1 MSIGDRR
8 EHPYLVCQTGADMAS
23 IRRLDELEMHFKLW
37 TPTRLTEPRLV
48 MFGEG
53 RGAGEL
59 LAMRSQVTTVGPF
72 DELDDL
78 VAAMRKFT
86 TDCYEATL
94 SASLPPAE

>member
-8 EHPYLVCQTGADMAS
+8 EHPYLVDLTGELMAS
-23 IRRLDELEMHFKLW
+23 LRRLDELEMHFKLW
-37 TPTRLTEPRLV
+37 TPTRLTDPRLV

-53 RGAGEL
+53 RGKGEL

-78 VAAMRKFT
+78 VAAMRQFA

-94 SASLPPAE
+94 AASLPDPG